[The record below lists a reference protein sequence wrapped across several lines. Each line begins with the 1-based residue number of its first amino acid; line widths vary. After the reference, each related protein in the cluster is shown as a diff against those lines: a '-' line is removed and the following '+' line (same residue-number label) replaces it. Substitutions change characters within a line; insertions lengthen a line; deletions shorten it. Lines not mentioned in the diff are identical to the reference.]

1 MKLLKELIIES
12 DPRVGGGPSNEE
24 MLGTFMD
31 QVKGMNV
38 RLLQSLVREIGN
50 VGNLN
55 VDNYLELTDRSA
67 LVRVVGVLSNQ
78 LKGNRDFRELVDQ
91 VLGTDE
97 VLPPG

>member
-1 MKLLKELIIES
+1 MKLLKQLLES

-38 RLLQSLVREIGN
+38 QHLQSLVSELGKIGN
-50 VGNLN
+50 LIVREY
-55 VDNYLELTDRSA
+55 VKITDQSA
-67 LVRVVGVLSNQ
+67 LVRVVGVLSKELQ
-78 LKGNRDFRELVDQ
+78 GNRDFRELVGQ
-91 VLGTDE
+91 VVGTDE

>member
-1 MKLLKELIIES
+1 MKFLKQLLES
-12 DPRVGGGPSNEE
+12 DPRVGAPSEEE

-38 RLLQSLVREIGN
+38 QSLQSLVRELANIGN
-50 VGNLN
+50 FN
-55 VDNYLELTDRSA
+55 VDSYMELTDNSA
-67 LVRVVGVLSNQ
+67 LIRVVGVLSNQ